1 MKSPNWLTSAL
12 TAIALTATPT
22 AALAQEGEAPAPSVV
37 LENIVLGDVVLGDAD
52 APITIVEYASLTCP
66 HCAHF
71 HESVMPVIEERI
83 ELGEVKFIFRE
94 FPTAPVQI
102 AMAGFAIARC
112 AGEEGYYPTLD
123 TIFTGQD
130 EMMVAARGG
139 TVGEWLEGVAAG
151 AGLSE
156 PEFRACLADEELFN
170 SMVATIEAGQDAGV
184 RATPTVFMNGELL
197 GNDAQTGA
205 GMAALI
211 DAALAAE

>member
-1 MKSPNWLTSAL
+1 MKSPNWLTAAFTALAL
-12 TAIALTATPT
+12 TASST
-22 AALAQEGEAPAPSVV
+22 AALAQEGEAPAPAVV
-37 LENIVLGDVVLGDAD
+37 LDNIVLGDVVLGDAD

-112 AGEEGYYPTLD
+112 AGEDGYYPVLD
-123 TIFTGQD
+123 TIFTGQE

-139 TVGEWLEGVAAG
+139 TVGEWLTNVAAD

-156 PEFRACLADEELFN
+156 PEFRACLSDEELFN
-170 SMVATIEAGQDAGV
+170 SMVATIEAGQAAGV
-184 RATPTVFMNGELL
+184 AATPTVFMNGELL

>member
-1 MKSPNWLTSAL
+1 MKSSNWLTAAF

-22 AALAQEGEAPAPSVV
+22 TALAQEGEAPEPAVV
-37 LENIVLGDVVLGDAD
+37 LDNIVLGDVVLGDAD
-52 APITIVEYASLTCP
+52 APITIVEYASLTCS

-71 HESVMPVIEERI
+71 HEAVMPVIEERI

-112 AGEEGYYPTLD
+112 AGEDEYYPTLD
-123 TIFTGQD
+123 TIFTGQN

-139 TVGEWLEGVAAG
+139 TVGEWLTNVAAE

-156 PEFRACLADEELFN
+156 PEFRACLADEELFD

-184 RATPTVFMNGELL
+184 IGTPTVFMNGELL
-197 GNDAQTGA
+197 GSDAQTGA

>member
-12 TAIALTATPT
+12 TAIALTAAPT
-22 AALAQEGEAPAPSVV
+22 AALAQEGEAEAPAVV
-37 LENIVLGDVVLGDAD
+37 LDNIVLGDVVLGDAD
-52 APITIVEYASLTCP
+52 APITIVEYASVTCP

-94 FPTAPVQI
+94 FPTPPVQI
-102 AMAGFAIARC
+102 AMAGFLIARC
-112 AGEEGYYPTLD
+112 AGEDQYYPVLD
-123 TIFTGQD
+123 TLFTGQD
-130 EMMVAARGG
+130 DMLQAARGG